1 MLAGAEAKVYRISS
15 EISQQGVQTELNALY
30 EYIDEITGMPN
41 RNGGSSTSDT
51 GQATIFRDG
60 WQDAESRAG
69 DSEKLFIRS
78 EKEILKLILKMYRDK
93 GVLDLNPA
101 DVKVQFT
108 RKNLTDI
115 QSKAQVLCELLNNPK
130 VHPRIAYECAA
141 LLPDIEASYRLGME
155 WYDEQMKAAEMS
167 LEKELENERAVH
179 NDGQSNSSSA
189 EESGPEISA
198 G

>member
-1 MLAGAEAKVYRISS
+1 M
-15 EISQQGVQTELNALY
+15 N
-30 EYIDEITGMPN
+30 ITGMPN

-60 WQDAESRAG
+60 WHDAESRAC

-155 WYDEQMKAAEMS
+155 WYEEQMKAAEMS

-179 NDGQSNSSSA
+179 NDGQSYSSPA